1 MSALPAF
8 PPFVETD
15 NNPGP
20 QWTKWL
26 SRFERLMVA
35 LDISSAKRKRAL
47 LLHYAGPKVDEIFD
61 TLQNVGD
68 DDDYDKA
75 VDALNKYF
83 QPKSNSMYEVYIF
96 RQGKQEQTESLDQY
110 VTRLRMLAK
119 NCKFPD
125 TDREIMAQVIAHCQS
140 PKLRR
145 QALSK
150 GDDLTLTK
158 LLDIGRALEASE
170 AQARAFESS
179 DTTHNAVNA
188 TRGRSLQRNRGRR
201 PPRANKSSQFRSY
214 KQDGQKQHVHN
225 QNATRPQTT
234 PKPSGTCYYCGGP
247 YPHQTSCPAAGKQC
261 KACNKMGHFA
271 KVCRSSSR
279 RGKINNVKDGDDV
292 TGTSVTQ
299 PDDEYSFTIRDKIYS
314 AQNGHK
320 HLPTTQLMVGHKGM
334 EVIIDSGATVNIMD
348 APTFHDLKTTHK
360 FILHKAHSHIFP
372 YGSDEPIPVIGVVN
386 VPLQTKQHTRCDAEF
401 FVVKSNTGNLL
412 SFETASVL
420 QLITINQVF
429 TSTTLTDEIFTKY
442 ATLFQGTGKVKG
454 KQIKLHINHEVRP
467 KQQKHRLSRSTR
479 ERTWRRN
486 WRD

>member
-292 TGTSVTQ
+292 TGTS
-299 PDDEYSFTIRDKIYS
+299 I
-314 AQNGHK
+314 
-320 HLPTTQLMVGHKGM
+320 
-334 EVIIDSGATVNIMD
+334 
-348 APTFHDLKTTHK
+348 
-360 FILHKAHSHIFP
+360 HSP
-372 YGSDEPIPVIGVVN
+372 
-386 VPLQTKQHTRCDAEF
+386 
-401 FVVKSNTGNLL
+401 
-412 SFETASVL
+412 FETKSTVL
-420 QLITINQVF
+420 RTD
-429 TSTTLTDEIFTKY
+429 TSTY
-442 ATLFQGTGKVKG
+442 P
-454 KQIKLHINHEVRP
+454 LH
-467 KQQKHRLSRSTR
+467 S
-479 ERTWRRN
+479 
-486 WRD
+486 